1 MYYNIFIFNIMD
13 IFFNKNEYILKF
25 IQEITKEFKYTKEEK
40 IIIEKLM
47 NKLKKNMIRFLIM

>member
-47 NKLKKNMIRFLIM
+47 NKLKKKYD